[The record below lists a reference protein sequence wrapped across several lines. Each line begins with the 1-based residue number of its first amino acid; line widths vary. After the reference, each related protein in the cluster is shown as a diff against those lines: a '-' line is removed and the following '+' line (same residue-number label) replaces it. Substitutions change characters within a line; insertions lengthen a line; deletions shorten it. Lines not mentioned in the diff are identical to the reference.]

1 MMDRMGISHAHAH
14 AHAHAGTSAPAFRR
28 DDPLHG
34 TEDLNGW
41 IDADTLAES
50 MPHIVWVASPD
61 GTIRSMNARGAEFFG
76 RPVAPPLGGDH
87 RWNWL
92 SHVHPADVEA
102 VRASWWRATSAGSE
116 YHAEHRARRFDGV
129 HRWHS
134 TRAQPLRDRHGR
146 DLWIG
151 TATDVEDRKQLELSL
166 SRSEREATQSLT
178 LLENIGAAMPV
189 GFKLVDRELRVLRIN
204 ERLAEVSGRSV
215 AEHLGRTVEEV
226 VPALW
231 PQLEDVYRRALGGE
245 PVLDVEVTPPGASG
259 ARGTQHLL
267 ASYYPVRVAGEI
279 VGVGNVVVDISDR
292 KEAEAAAARNLQAM
306 VQTIAAT
313 VECRDPYTAGHQR
326 RVAEIAAA
334 IGLELGL
341 DPSDVEGVR
350 TAASIHDI
358 GKISVPAEILSRP
371 GRLSGPELA
380 LIREHAATGYKIVA
394 GIDFP
399 WPVAEMVRQHHE
411 RLDGSGYPRGL
422 ESDDILPGSKI
433 IAVADT
439 VEAMTA
445 HRPYRAGHG
454 VDAALDYVRAE
465 AGRTLDGEAVAACL
479 RLFESGSL
487 CLTPAQSLA

>member
-1 MMDRMGISHAHAH
+1 MGISDAH
-14 AHAHAGTSAPAFRR
+14 AHAHAGTSVAALRR

-41 IDADTLAES
+41 IDAHALAES
-50 MPHIVWVASPD
+50 MPHIVWVATPD
-61 GTIRSMNARGAEFFG
+61 GTIRSMNARGVEFLG
-76 RPVAPPLGGDH
+76 RPSAPSLGGDH

-92 SHVHPADVEA
+92 ARVHPADAGA
-102 VRASWWRATSAGSE
+102 VRASWERAMSARSE
-116 YHAEHRARRFDGV
+116 FHAEHRARRADGV
-129 HRWHS
+129 YRWHS
-134 TRAQPLRDRHGR
+134 TRAQPLRDGRTR

-178 LLENIGAAMPV
+178 LLESIGAAMPV
-189 GFKLVDRELRVLRIN
+189 GFKLVDRDLRVLRIN

-231 PQLEDVYRRALGGE
+231 PQLEEVYRRALGGE
-245 PVLDVEVTPPGASG
+245 PVLDVEVTPPGVAG
-259 ARGTQHLL
+259 ARSTQHLL
-267 ASYYPVRVAGEI
+267 ASYYPVRIDGEI
-279 VGVGNVVVDISDR
+279 VGVGNVVVDISER
-292 KEAEAAAARNLQAM
+292 KEAEAALARNLEAM
-306 VQTIAAT
+306 VRTIAAT

-334 IGLELGL
+334 IGHEMGL
-341 DPSDVEGVR
+341 DSSTVEGVR

-371 GRLSGPELA
+371 GRLSGPELE
-380 LIREHAATGYKIVA
+380 LIREHAATGYRIVA

-422 ESDDILPGSKI
+422 RADEILPGSRI

-454 VDAALDYVRAE
+454 VGAALDHIRAE
-465 AGRTLDGEAVAACL
+465 AGRTLDGDAVAACV
-479 RLFESGSL
+479 RLFESDSL
-487 CLTPAQSLA
+487 SLTPDQGLA